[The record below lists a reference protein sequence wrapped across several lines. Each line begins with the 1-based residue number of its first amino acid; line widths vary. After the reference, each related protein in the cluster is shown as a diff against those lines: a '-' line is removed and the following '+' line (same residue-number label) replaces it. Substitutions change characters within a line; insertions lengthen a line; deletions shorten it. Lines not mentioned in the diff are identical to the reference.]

1 MQSSYSAWI
10 LLEKECKERFGIDD
24 KSAEFQDM
32 LRGFDN
38 EIYKVDRELWVLARE
53 AVEMGLADIFK
64 AKTQQEIM
72 PALGQS
78 SMGKLWLREFDGFI
92 QARGWR
98 ATNPFDMVGSHLA
111 GSPRCPVKEGKRL
124 HRIRRS
130 GQARVYLG

>member
-1 MQSSYSAWI
+1 
-10 LLEKECKERFGIDD
+10 
-24 KSAEFQDM
+24 M

-53 AVEMGLADIFK
+53 AVEMGLADVFK

-78 SMGKLWLREFDGFI
+78 SMGKLWLREFDRFI

-98 ATNPFDMVGSHLA
+98 ATNPFDMVAPTWLEAPDVPLKKVKDYIESGEADRQEYTLDEKKKGAFRKKRRGRKEDA
-111 GSPRCPVKEGKRL
+111 G
-124 HRIRRS
+124 
-130 GQARVYLG
+130 